1 MKIRKEIK
9 IGAYLLVTLAVFFW
23 GLSFLKGKNLLK
35 RTDTYYIV
43 YDKVGGLQG
52 SAAVIANGLQVGIV
66 EDLRFMQDNRKIQVT
81 ILIEGR
87 YKIPRGSLAKI
98 YSSDIMGTKA
108 IEIVLSDR
116 LDYYQ
121 SGDTLTSAIEPDL
134 KEEINIQLVP
144 LKLKAEELMGS
155 VDSVLVIMQ
164 AIFNEGFRDKFSGSI
179 DNISRTIN
187 SLERSMSAIDTILT
201 DENSQ
206 FSIIMSN
213 LASITTNLK
222 QNNEEISQ
230 IFSNLSSITDT
241 LAKAEVQSTIHNLN
255 LALEEANGLL
265 AKISRGE
272 GSAGALINDPQL
284 YENLSRASASLDRL
298 LIDFRNNPRR
308 YVSVSLINLG
318 GKSRG
323 EEAQSAASKE

>member
-1 MKIRKEIK
+1 M
-9 IGAYLLVTLAVFFW
+9 LVTLALFFW

-66 EDLRFMQDNRKIQVT
+66 EDLRFMQDNRRIQVT
-81 ILIEGR
+81 ILVEGR
-87 YKIPRGSLAKI
+87 YKIPHGSLAKI

-116 LDYYQ
+116 FDYYE

-206 FSIIMSN
+206 FSIIMAN

-241 LAKAEVQSTIHNLN
+241 LAKAEVQSTIRNLN

-265 AKISRGE
+265 GKISRGE

-308 YVSVSLINLG
+308 YVSVSLINIG

-323 EEAQSAASKE
+323 EEAQSSASKE

>member
-1 MKIRKEIK
+1 M
-9 IGAYLLVTLAVFFW
+9 LVTLALFFW

-66 EDLRFMQDNRKIQVT
+66 EDLRFMQDNRRIQVT
-81 ILIEGR
+81 ILVEGR
-87 YKIPRGSLAKI
+87 YKIPHGSLAKI

-116 LDYYQ
+116 FDYYK

-206 FSIIMSN
+206 FSIIMAN

-241 LAKAEVQSTIHNLN
+241 LAKAEVQSTIRNLN

-265 AKISRGE
+265 GKISRGE

-308 YVSVSLINLG
+308 YVSVSLINIG

-323 EEAQSAASKE
+323 EEAQSSASKE